1 MVSKKITTNIR
12 IFEVL
17 GVIFLLLSV
26 ACSNNVIV
34 EEPLSGISQEIEKGI
49 PSGFDN
55 FIAEINYDSLGA
67 DEPEFSYMQLS
78 DNLAKITLTWRLA
91 DTLRLNDWQLNIHP
105 DFTPDFHWSP
115 HLTPTNEHIIGQHVF
130 RAPALIV
137 ASESEE
143 KQLTIIPDLD
153 LLQNE
158 SPVPWYMDLNAPE
171 NKLTLGA
178 ADQKVEEHVLFKR
191 AEETIFPPGE
201 FKFGFYI
208 MANTNDSAL
217 SNPWRKPLEFMWD
230 RWGSPA
236 YDEGEPM
243 EGSLEPYIEHT
254 YNWTFNS
261 WEENVWQEF
270 ELEGQKV
277 GAPAFIINVT
287 QSPNYPG
294 EVDEREF
301 RSIWNQTWFSSLRSA
316 QGVFRY
322 ARRTGDRE
330 LMERAKMTKEL
341 ALAFPQEEGF
351 FPGLIA
357 TEMEEIEIEGETY
370 NRSKGWDTYYFG
382 NSNRNPYT
390 RDSREAPY
398 HIVDMSWTV
407 YQMLRWY
414 DELEKDER
422 LLQYASRFANSL
434 IDLQDEEG
442 FFPGWLSKENLEPM
456 EHLNRSPETSMSVIF
471 LLKLYE
477 LTGDQRYYDSAIRAM
492 EAVMEEIIPE
502 GRWEDYETYWSCN
515 RYGTED
521 LINKKVERNNIYKQ
535 NNLSMYWT
543 AKALL
548 ESYLLT
554 GEEKYLDHGRRT
566 LDELLMTQATWQP
579 PYMYV
584 NTLGGFGVM
593 NADGEWNDSRQSL
606 FSELIVRYGE
616 QLDSKEYIQRGLAAL
631 RASFVMMYAPEN
643 PKTKEQWEKKWDFFG
658 EEDYGFMMENYGHGG
673 TTNPD
678 GVGIGSFTI
687 YDWGNGAASE
697 SYNRMVD
704 HYGAEFINRNK

>member
-1 MVSKKITTNIR
+1 MVSKEIST
-12 IFEVL
+12 IFIIFKVL

-26 ACSNNVIV
+26 ACTNNVV
-34 EEPLSGISQEIEKGI
+34 LEEPRSGISQEIEKGI

-78 DNLAKITLTWRLA
+78 DNLAKITLTWRLS
-91 DTLRLNDWQLNIHP
+91 DTLHVDDWQLNIHP

-115 HLTPTNEHIIGQHVF
+115 HLTPMDEHIIGQHVF

-137 ASESEE
+137 ASEPEQ

-158 SPVPWYMDLNAPE
+158 NSVPWYMDMNAPD

-178 ADQKVEEHVLFKR
+178 ADQRVKEHVLFKR
-191 AEETIFPPGE
+191 AEKTVFPPGE
-201 FKFGFYI
+201 FKFGFYV
-208 MANTNDSAL
+208 MTNSDDSAL
-217 SNPWRKPLEFMWD
+217 SNPFRKPLEFMWN
-230 RWGSPA
+230 RWGGPG

-243 EGSLEPYIEHT
+243 EGDLEPYVEHT
-254 YNWTFNS
+254 YNWAFNS

-322 ARRTGDRE
+322 ARRTGDEE
-330 LMERAKMTKEL
+330 LMERAKLTKEL
-341 ALAFPQEEGF
+341 ALSFPQKEGF

-357 TEMEEIEIEGETY
+357 TEMKEIEIDGETY
-370 NRSKGWDTYYFG
+370 IRSKGWNTYYFG

-390 RDSREAPY
+390 RDPREAPY
-398 HIVDMSWTV
+398 HIVDMSWTA

-422 LLQYASRFANSL
+422 LLKYATRFANSL
-434 IDLQDEEG
+434 IELQDEEG

-456 EHLNRSPETSMSVIF
+456 EHLNRSPETAMSVTF
-471 LLKLYE
+471 LLKMHE
-477 LTGDQRYYDSAIRAM
+477 LTGDKSYYDSAIRAM
-492 EAVMEEIIPE
+492 EAVTDEIIPK

-521 LINKKVERNNIYKQ
+521 LINKKVERNNMYKQ

-554 GEEKYLDHGRRT
+554 GEEKYLDYGRRT

-606 FSELIVRYGE
+606 FAELIIRYGE
-616 QLDSKEYIQRGLAAL
+616 QLDSEEYIQRGLAAL

-658 EEDYGFMMENYGHGG
+658 KEDYGFMMENYGHGG
-673 TTNPD
+673 TTDPG

-697 SYNRMVD
+697 AYNRIVD
-704 HYGAEFINRNK
+704 HYGMDFISRK